1 MLESVIIHQ
10 HNFIITISLSRMAIK
25 GIVFFLALRRL
36 SRQEQQIEVLSQR
49 LRDEHKQFLVVGEEM
64 DQENPS

>member
-10 HNFIITISLSRMAIK
+10 HNFIITINLSRMAIK